1 MQVKRIFD
9 RVGAETK
16 RGRPERRPKSREETP
31 KEGCTI
37 EHVVRWCIA
46 QFGCAMH
53 KISEGRS
60 SQACALVSP
69 ANTPQKRKRP
79 GAGPGL

>member
-53 KISEGRS
+53 KISEGRL
-60 SQACALVSP
+60 SQACALGSVQR
-69 ANTPQKRKRP
+69 TPPRNAKAR
-79 GAGPGL
+79 L